1 MPNAFIR
8 KLNAF
13 NPLSDADR
21 QALER
26 LCTQPRDIEA
36 DQELVREGDLRDSI
50 YVILEGFACRYK
62 IVSKGE
68 RSIVAYLLPG
78 DMCDWHRFVVEKMD
92 HSIATLSP
100 CRVAEIPRAAM
111 LEITDKHPAITRALW
126 WSTLVDEGTLREW
139 IVNVT
144 RRSAEE
150 AVAHL
155 FCEMLLRLEV
165 VGLRIEDGF
174 EFPIT
179 QTELADTVGLS
190 TVHANRV
197 LQKLRK
203 EKLIRLTKSS
213 LQILNIKGLM
223 ELAAF
228 EPNYLHQQRNKK
240 TVQ

>member
-1 MPNAFIR
+1 
-8 KLNAF
+8 
-13 NPLSDADR
+13 
-21 QALER
+21 
-26 LCTQPRDIEA
+26 
-36 DQELVREGDLRDSI
+36 
-50 YVILEGFACRYK
+50 
-62 IVSKGE
+62 
-68 RSIVAYLLPG
+68 
-78 DMCDWHRFVVEKMD
+78 
-92 HSIATLSP
+92 
-100 CRVAEIPRAAM
+100 M

-174 EFPIT
+174 EFPVT